1 MPYITRQ
8 DDISAL
14 PLSVRSLNCLR
25 RANIHTVGA
34 LMDYPEDDLLNIRN
48 MGTKSVEE
56 LKHWICVLSEGTEG
70 YALVE
75 QIDVPFKSEEVQPI
89 TEKET
94 VFLDEKGVVAQDIAI
109 KSTYLSARAKNSLT
123 KGGIEFVSQLV
134 ALNREELMNLR
145 NMGQKTVEEILNY
158 VSKVQITYEK
168 PNDDD
173 SSAASFSENNEIIA
187 EFTAAYSQTNSTWS
201 RELLTIKNQFP
212 EAMGET
218 LIYRMYDSPFVR
230 ATAKTAILQLV
241 ENNSGEISHNGLI
254 ERLPEHLG
262 NTTVLE
268 ELLLELESAMAI
280 EVGEVMIRRQYPSI
294 VQYVMQLK
302 NEREREVLEGRLAG
316 KTLQEIGDQYGIT
329 RERVRQLSQKG
340 LKKKPYLREDKYA
353 YIYNNYDFSE
363 EDIFLAFDESKETY
377 NYLEIISTNSRNKR
391 KPIEEL
397 LTDAVISPEM
407 RRKAERAIYKKY
419 VTVDGVRVKKSR
431 PDLVKHFV
439 KTLCKSLTKYDDF
452 FEMYHAKID
461 ALGLS
466 DDPSLLLDSRTY
478 INILNGCDYVLWNQ
492 WRSFRY
498 YNIPEHDFEDLL
510 KTIDFEALD
519 NTEIS
524 SLKLFRDYPEL
535 MVQYDIHDEYE
546 LHNLLKKIWKDGKVK
561 INFKKMPTIEIGTSN
576 REEQILSLLI
586 QYAPISAEGLASK
599 YEDTYGMKASSVMAN
614 YFDGLDVYYYDGV
627 YSITSD
633 NLPQTHFKRMKA
645 VLTESFYTIQDIKRI
660 YLREFPD
667 ADTTNINPYT
677 LKTLDFRVYSGYVI
691 KNIYPNAMDYFCS
704 LLTTD
709 DVVDARNISKSVQS
723 VVAYSSELYKLRAAY
738 EIVEFA
744 PLRYINIRRLNAVG
758 ITTDHFENYCKA
770 VAHNY
775 EKGEY
780 FTVAS
785 LRKDGFTHDLDDLGF
800 DEWFYASVLLENRE
814 LFSYQ
819 RVGGTRLFLRGKTGA
834 NLGDMLVWLLEKYQ
848 KIDIYDLMDL
858 LENHYGIAVPKEKLH
873 TIISGTE
880 LYYDTIMEAVYIDYD
895 TYFEEI

>member
-34 LMDYPEDDLLNIRN
+34 LMDYPEDELLNIRN

-75 QIDVPFKSEEVQPI
+75 QIDVPVKSEEVQPI

-109 KSTYLSARAKNSLT
+109 KSTDLSARAKNSLT

-173 SSAASFSENNEIIA
+173 SSAASFSEKNEIIA
-187 EFTAAYSQTNSTWS
+187 EFTAAYGQTNSTWS
-201 RELLTIKNQFP
+201 RELLTIKKQFP

-363 EDIFLAFDESKETY
+363 EDIFLAFDEPKETY
-377 NYLEIISTNSRNKR
+377 NYLEMISTNSRNKR

-397 LTDAVISPEM
+397 LTDTAISPEM

-419 VTVDGVRVKKSR
+419 ITIDGVRVKKTR

-452 FEMYHAKID
+452 FEMYHAQID
-461 ALGLS
+461 ALGLA
-466 DDPSLLLDSRTY
+466 DEPSLLIDSRTY
-478 INILNGCDYVLWNQ
+478 ENILQASDYVLWNHG
-492 WRSFRY
+492 RKFRY
-498 YNIPEHDFEDLL
+498 YNIPEHDYYELL
-510 KTIDFEALD
+510 SAISLSEYENL
-519 NTEIS
+519 EIS
-524 SLKLFRDYPEL
+524 ALKLFRDYPEL
-535 MVQYDIHDEYE
+535 MQQYNILDEYE
-546 LHNLLKKIWKDGKVK
+546 LHNLLKKIWTNDSVEV
-561 INFKKMPTIEIGTSN
+561 NFRRNPTIEIGEIDRN
-576 REEQILSLLI
+576 DQVLSLLL
-586 QYAPISAEGLASK
+586 QYAPISGEEFAEH
-599 YEDTYGMKASSVMAN
+599 YEEAYGIKASTVLAN
-614 YFDGLDVYYYDGV
+614 YMVEFSPYYFNGIYSVDFAALPIIQFNRMYAILDRD
-627 YSITSD
+627 
-633 NLPQTHFKRMKA
+633 
-645 VLTESFYTIQDIKRI
+645 FYTIQEVKRL
-660 YLREFPD
+660 YKREFPHSD
-667 ADTTNINPYT
+667 ESLINPYT
-677 LKTLDFRVYSGYVI
+677 LKTLNFRVYSGYVV
-691 KNIYPNAMDYFCS
+691 KNTYSTAADYFSS

-709 DVVDARNISKSVQS
+709 EIVDGRNISKSIQS
-723 VVAYSSELYKLRAAY
+723 VVAYHSELYELRASY
-738 EIVEFA
+738 KIVEFS
-744 PLRYINIRRLNAVG
+744 PLQYINIRRLNAVG
-758 ITTDHFENYCKA
+758 VTTDHFENYCKTI
-770 VAHNY
+770 AHNY

-858 LENHYGIAVPKEKLH
+858 LENHYGITVPKEKLH